1 MTRIIK
7 CLLISIS
14 SVTRSC
20 DAVSDQKL
28 FTTQKHAR
36 DGRCCVV
43 RDAIMTTALI
53 LTCSINEL
61 LPLLSEFST
70 FYFPISNFKS
80 MLFDNYQTYTKNK
93 DTYFFTKI

>member
-7 CLLISIS
+7 RLLLSIS

-43 RDAIMTTALI
+43 RDAIMTTALR
-53 LTCSINEL
+53 LRCSFNEL
-61 LPLLSEFST
+61 LPLLSEFCDIL
-70 FYFPISNFKS
+70 FSNFQ
-80 MLFDNYQTYTKNK
+80 FQ
-93 DTYFFTKI
+93 IHAI

>member
-1 MTRIIK
+1 MTRTIK
-7 CLLISIS
+7 RLLLSIS

-43 RDAIMTTALI
+43 RDVIMTTALR
-53 LTCSINEL
+53 LRCSFNEL
-61 LPLLSEFST
+61 LPLLSEFCDIS
-70 FYFPISNFKS
+70 FSNFK
-80 MLFDNYQTYTKNK
+80 FQ
-93 DTYFFTKI
+93 IHAI